1 MTSAIVRYTRPPLT
15 LPMYLRGIFMPR
27 EPLLPDGVTVA
38 NMTAL
43 LDSQR
48 IEQRHLA
55 RYREICGFPD
65 SPLLPVTYPH
75 ALALPLQLALMSDA
89 RFVVRLMGL
98 VHIANLIEV
107 LRPMPVDHRY
117 DLRASVAGH
126 RDSDRG
132 QEIDLLLEMSD
143 RDGPIWRETT
153 TLLARR
159 PVTGPGAARAAR
171 EVLRYE
177 KPPAD
182 ATVTRVPLSAPA
194 NIGRRYGWASGDIN
208 PIHLADISAKP
219 FGFDRAVA
227 HGMWSLARLLAAID
241 GSGRRVPCRIKVDFK
256 LPVFLPATLQLEHW
270 SAGRRE
276 VFVLKDGA
284 GARPHL
290 AGAIEPIDA

>member
-1 MTSAIVRYTRPPLT
+1 MTTAIVRYSRPPAT

-43 LDSQR
+43 LDAQR
-48 IEQRHLA
+48 IEPRHLA
-55 RYREICGFPD
+55 RYRDVCGFPD
-65 SPLLPVTYPH
+65 SKLLPVTYPH

-107 LRPMPVDHRY
+107 LRPMPVDGCY

-143 RDGPIWRETT
+143 RAGPLWRETT

-159 PVTGPGAARAAR
+159 PVTGAGAARAAR
-171 EVLRYE
+171 QVLQYE
-177 KPPAD
+177 KPPAG
-182 ATVTRVPLSAPA
+182 TPVTKMPLLAPA

-208 PIHLADISAKP
+208 PIHLADVSARP
-219 FGFDRAVA
+219 FGFERAVA
-227 HGMWSLARLLAAID
+227 HGMWSLSRSLAAID
-241 GSGRRVPCRIKVDFK
+241 GNGSRVPCRIKVDFK

-270 SAGRRE
+270 RAGARD

-284 GARPHL
+284 GSRPHL
-290 AGAIEPIDA
+290 AGAIEPLNA

>member
-1 MTSAIVRYTRPPLT
+1 MSTAITRYSRPPAT

-38 NMTAL
+38 HMAAL
-43 LDSQR
+43 LDAQR
-48 IEQRHLA
+48 IEPRHLA
-55 RYREICGFPD
+55 RYRDVCGFPE
-65 SPLLPVTYPH
+65 STLLPVTYPH

-107 LRPMPVDHRY
+107 LRPMPVDGCY

-143 RDGPIWRETT
+143 RSGPLWRETT

-159 PVTGPGAARAAR
+159 PVTGSGAARAAR
-171 EVLRYE
+171 QVLQYE
-177 KPPAD
+177 KPPAG
-182 ATVTRVPLSAPA
+182 TPVTKVPLQAPG
-194 NIGRRYGWASGDIN
+194 NIGRRYGWVSGDIN
-208 PIHLADISAKP
+208 PIHLADVSARP
-219 FGFDRAVA
+219 FGFERAVA
-227 HGMWSLARLLAAID
+227 HGMWSLSRSLAAID
-241 GSGRRVPCRIKVDFK
+241 GQGTRVPCRIKVDFK
-256 LPVFLPATLQLEHW
+256 LPVFLPAALQLEHW
-270 SAGRRE
+270 GAGARA

-284 GARPHL
+284 GSRPHL
-290 AGAIEPIDA
+290 AGAIEPLDA